1 MSFILKYLPN
11 RSDKRS
17 LILSYFSSAIAIWI
31 SRGKPQFDSQL
42 IMNRKS
48 NVSDDE
54 GNLWFKLINYSLNQ
68 NDEHVIKAMRTIAF
82 YGHNFNDYKPIED
95 TNIDENFW
103 LRLGQ
108 QHIDGFENRN
118 RSWNYDKPGYDE
130 NWKND
135 ENIYDE

>member
-11 RSDKRS
+11 RSHKRS

-48 NVSDDE
+48 NVGDDE

-108 QHIDGFENRN
+108 QHIDGFENHN